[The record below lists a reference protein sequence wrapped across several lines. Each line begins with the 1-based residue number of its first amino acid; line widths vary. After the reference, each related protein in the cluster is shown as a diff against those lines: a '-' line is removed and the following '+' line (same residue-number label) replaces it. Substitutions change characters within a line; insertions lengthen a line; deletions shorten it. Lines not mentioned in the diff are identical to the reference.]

1 MTSPTTMS
9 INTRA
14 VIVGAGRVGL
24 TMAYALLQRG
34 LKPQVD
40 FILMTDGSSPAIT
53 DAQAMELTRRQ
64 VALPRIPPPGD
75 PKRPITIE
83 DLAHYQH
90 SYAEQLGLI
99 PLWYTRIDSILIDPH
114 GHGLRVVTNSDEIAT
129 RNIVITDDSVVVR
142 ARNDIGASDVRPDR
156 ANDQT
161 SGMFSLS
168 ADLPSRAPVGSRRL
182 RAETARVARAITRRP

>member
-1 MTSPTTMS
+1 MADSTTKS

-40 FILMTDGSSPAIT
+40 FILMTDGSSPAIF
-53 DAQAMELTRRQ
+53 DEQAMTLTRRQ

-75 PKRPITIE
+75 PKRPISTE
-83 DLAHYQH
+83 DLADYQH

-114 GHGLRVVTNSDEIAT
+114 GHGLRMVTNSDEIAT
-129 RNIVITDDSVVVR
+129 RNIVITNDSVVAR
-142 ARNDIGASDVRPDR
+142 ARNDIGAPDASPDR

-161 SGMFSLS
+161 AGMFTLQ

-182 RAETARVARAITRRP
+182 RAETARVARTIARRP